1 MSEFAS
7 RLSLDQTS
15 WYIYAAMVGGVFML
29 TILRA
34 SFFFATTL
42 RSSERLHQKM
52 IVSVLQAPIA
62 FFDTHPTT
70 SILNRFSKDIG
81 CMDELLPSVFLVSI
95 QMTLFAISVF
105 LLPVIL
111 NPCVFLVG
119 GPLFV
124 LFIIFWSYY
133 LKTARQVRKL
143 EISCRRPVV
152 GHFSETLTG
161 LVTIRTHSMQ
171 KAFTEG
177 FYGFVK
183 IFVVSLARLTA
194 QANPGDRNVLNE
206 RFRIK
211 NPYQMIYLILTQL
224 PGLSQSRMLHEHF
237 LRGLD
242 WVPPRHGVRG
252 VRACSYRWSILRQVR
267 CRYVSL
273 P

>member
-1 MSEFAS
+1 
-7 RLSLDQTS
+7 
-15 WYIYAAMVGGVFML
+15 ML

-62 FFDTHPTT
+62 FFDTHPTA

-81 CMDELLPSVFLVSI
+81 CMDELLPSVFLGSI
-95 QMTLFAISVF
+95 QMTLFTISLF

-124 LFIIFWSYY
+124 LFIILWGYY
-133 LKTARQVRKL
+133 LKTSRQVRKL
-143 EISCRRPVV
+143 EIGCRRPVV

-171 KAFTEG
+171 KTFTEG
-177 FYGFVK
+177 FYGFVN
-183 IFVVSLARLTA
+183 IFVVSISRLTA
-194 QANPGDRNVLNE
+194 QASPEDSNIFGG

-211 NPYQMIYLILTQL
+211 NPDQVFYLILTQL
-224 PGLSQSRMLHEHF
+224 PGLSQSRMFHKHF

-242 WVPPRHGVRG
+242 RVPSRHGLRG
-252 VRACSYRWSILRQVR
+252 VRDSSNRWSILRPVR

-273 P
+273 L